1 MWQPVGV
8 EIERLSTA
16 IGARI
21 TGVDLAHLD
30 DAAFTALVDALTEHL
45 VVFLPGQDL
54 DDDGQLTL
62 AHRLGDDYVHP
73 LGRANGETRG
83 RTSHIVDDAEHPP
96 FQDEWHT
103 DVSWDPEPPTW
114 GILRAI
120 EMPPA
125 GGDTIWVS
133 TAAAYD
139 ALSPTLQG
147 MLEGLTAFHDMGRA
161 LGFLTKGGE
170 ELTRRAAAL
179 CPGAEH
185 PVVRTHPVSGRRY
198 LYVNRGFTRRIVGLA
213 PAESD
218 ALLELLFRHCERP
231 EFQVRYEWAVGDVAI
246 WDERPTLHYAV
257 ADHFPQRREMA
268 RATAR

>member
-1 MWQPVGV
+1 MR
-8 EIERLSTA
+8 IEPLATR

-21 TGVDLAHLD
+21 TEVDLTDLD
-30 DAAFTALVDALTEHL
+30 DDAFAALVDALTEHL
-45 VVFLPGQDL
+45 VVFLPDQRL
-54 DDDGQLTL
+54 DDAGQLAL
-62 AHRLGDDYVHP
+62 ARRLGDDYLHP
-73 LGRANGETRG
+73 LGRANGETEG
-83 RTSHIVDDAEHPP
+83 RTAHIVDDADHPP

-120 EMPPA
+120 EIPPA

-133 TAAAYD
+133 TDAAYD
-139 ALSPTLQG
+139 TLSPTMQR
-147 MLEGLTAFHDMGRA
+147 MLEGLTAAHDMGRA

-170 ELTRRAAAL
+170 ELTRRAAEL

-185 PVVRTHPVSGRRY
+185 PVVRTHPTTGRPY
-198 LYVNRGFTRRIVGLA
+198 LYVNRGFTRRIVGLE

-218 ALLELLFRHCERP
+218 ALLEFLFRHCERP
-231 EFQVRYEWAVGDVAI
+231 EFQVRYEWTAGDVAI